1 MEARTV
7 DAGVPG
13 APAHDGP
20 RPRRGL
26 RTGGWLRGGGDGGD
40 DLVEQLEAELALLR
54 EENARLAIRARR
66 AADAQPWDERIRA
79 LVPGG
84 EPSAPAEE
92 RSMELLTECQLLRG
106 ALVAAC
112 RDVETAMG
120 EIRGRLEAL
129 GEPRPHPEVDEH
141 EEDERAPRG
150 GAMS

>member
-7 DAGVPG
+7 DASAPG
-13 APAHDGP
+13 APAHGGP

-54 EENARLAIRARR
+54 EENARLAIRARS
-66 AADAQPWDERIRA
+66 AADARPWDERIRA

-84 EPSAPAEE
+84 EPSAQAGE
-92 RSMELLTECQLLRG
+92 RAMELLTECQLLRG
-106 ALVAAC
+106 ALVEAC
-112 RDVETAMG
+112 RDVEAAMG

-129 GEPRPHPEVDEH
+129 AEPPLQQAVDEH